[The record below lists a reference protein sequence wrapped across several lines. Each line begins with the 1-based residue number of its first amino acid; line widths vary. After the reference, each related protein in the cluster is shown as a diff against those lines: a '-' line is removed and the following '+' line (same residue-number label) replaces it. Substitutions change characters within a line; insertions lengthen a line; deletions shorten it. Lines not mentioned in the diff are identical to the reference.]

1 MQTILAIAVIILLI
15 FLAVKLSGKLIK
27 AIIMVIF
34 VGFII
39 YLITGTN
46 VINDILSYIGISK
59 NVSGIINSIQNTVQ
73 V

>member
-59 NVSGIINSIQNTVQ
+59 NVSG
-73 V
+73 

>member
-59 NVSGIINSIQNTVQ
+59 NVSEIINFVRNII
-73 V
+73 

>member
-59 NVSGIINSIQNTVQ
+59 NVSEIINSVRIY
-73 V
+73 

>member
-59 NVSGIINSIQNTVQ
+59 NISEIINFVRNII
-73 V
+73 

>member
-1 MQTILAIAVIILLI
+1 MQTILSIAVIILLI

-59 NVSGIINSIQNTVQ
+59 NVSEIINSVRIY
-73 V
+73 

>member
-59 NVSGIINSIQNTVQ
+59 NVSGIINSIQNILT
-73 V
+73 

>member
-59 NVSGIINSIQNTVQ
+59 NVSEIINSVRNII
-73 V
+73 